1 MLFNLNR
8 YSQNPAQ
15 CHIID
20 SSTGSINYTNLQ
32 ANSKRVVE
40 ALQAKYPDKFVEVNA
55 VKEEISVKDGVD
67 FSKPEET
74 NKYFDNLYKGLSE
87 CKNRE
92 EKINYIENN
101 FDLSLENMS
110 EREKD
115 EVISKFETRQ
125 KIREIKSTLDKD
137 KISKE
142 NLDLTSEQIDELLED
157 KAAEQFAI
165 ENKKD
170 IETTKQINNTMIEFE
185 NTKQEIEKFKQGLL
199 TCNNQD
205 ERKDILDEIAKL
217 EELSESI
224 KTNLGLTDNEIIK
237 INQNI
242 EDTHDELD
250 KDENLLNLLNIDE
263 IKLEKDTDLSTS
275 FNTDTNELEEDLDLS
290 DLFNADTNEVEEN
303 LDLSDLFNADVNEVE
318 EGLELSGTEQTV
330 NYNKITED
338 LKQEDYTME
347 VDDKKSL
354 WDRIKNRFSAIKN
367 TILEK
372 LNLNRKNTLKGQEYL
387 DTAENN
393 TRSSNEYA
401 EIKNTFDQ
409 SLIVSEE
416 DQEKYRKEYEA
427 SKNTSQK
434 SSSNIKIHSDQSI
447 GK

>member
-1 MLFNLNR
+1 MADLNEISHNFYQFSYNSYLAEIKNSDKPEEHHFPSETAFFEDFSNKVNAAYNDISRNYPPEVAKYIYESMLFNLNR

-74 NKYFDNLYKGLSE
+74 NKYFDNLYKGLLE

-185 NTKQEIEKFKQGLL
+185 NTKQEIEKLKQDLL
-199 TCNNQD
+199 ICNNED
-205 ERKDILDEIAKL
+205 ERKDTIDKIAKFEKFL
-217 EELSESI
+217 ESI
-224 KTNLGLTDNEIIK
+224 KTNLTNNEILK
-237 INQNI
+237 TNQNI
-242 EDTHDELD
+242 EDTRDNLE
-250 KDENLLNLLNIDE
+250 KDENLSNLFNIDE
-263 IKLEKDTDLSTS
+263 IELEEDTDLSNS
-275 FNTDTNELEEDLDLS
+275 FNIDTDEFEEDLDLSDSLNVDTNELEEDSNLSNLFNADVNELEEDLDLS
-290 DLFNADTNEVEEN
+290 DLFDV
-303 LDLSDLFNADVNEVE
+303 DVNEVE
-318 EGLELSGTEQTV
+318 ENLELSGTEQTV
-330 NYNKITED
+330 NYSEITED

-354 WDRIKNRFSAIKN
+354 WDRIKV
-367 TILEK
+367 
-372 LNLNRKNTLKGQEYL
+372 QC
-387 DTAENN
+387 
-393 TRSSNEYA
+393 
-401 EIKNTFDQ
+401 Q
-409 SLIVSEE
+409 
-416 DQEKYRKEYEA
+416 
-427 SKNTSQK
+427 
-434 SSSNIKIHSDQSI
+434 
-447 GK
+447 

>member
-1 MLFNLNR
+1 MADLNEISHNFYQFSYNSYLAEIKNSDKPEEHHFPSETAFFEDFSNKVNAAYNDISRNYPPEVAKYIYESMLFNLNR

-92 EKINYIENN
+92 EKINYIKNN

-250 KDENLLNLLNIDE
+250 KDENLLNLI
-263 IKLEKDTDLSTS
+263 
-275 FNTDTNELEEDLDLS
+275 
-290 DLFNADTNEVEEN
+290 
-303 LDLSDLFNADVNEVE
+303 
-318 EGLELSGTEQTV
+318 
-330 NYNKITED
+330 
-338 LKQEDYTME
+338 
-347 VDDKKSL
+347 
-354 WDRIKNRFSAIKN
+354 
-367 TILEK
+367 
-372 LNLNRKNTLKGQEYL
+372 
-387 DTAENN
+387 
-393 TRSSNEYA
+393 
-401 EIKNTFDQ
+401 
-409 SLIVSEE
+409 
-416 DQEKYRKEYEA
+416 
-427 SKNTSQK
+427 
-434 SSSNIKIHSDQSI
+434 
-447 GK
+447 